1 MRWGA
6 VYRLILVF
14 IGFFGPLIELFSV
27 SECFDLGL
35 VHQQRGR
42 RKRLLIHQ
50 TNKTMNKLRISL
62 AAAFVMLVSVMVAQ
76 PGGGRG
82 QQMSPEDR
90 AAKQTSSMVG
100 ELDLDADQA
109 AKVEEINLRYGKEQQ
124 TFREENRGNR
134 ETMMAGM
141 KALME
146 KKDAELKA
154 ILTPEQYAKHEKMQA
169 EQRAKMQEG
178 GQGGGRQ
185 GGGRQGGGRPDGSN

>member
-1 MRWGA
+1 
-6 VYRLILVF
+6 
-14 IGFFGPLIELFSV
+14 
-27 SECFDLGL
+27 
-35 VHQQRGR
+35 
-42 RKRLLIHQ
+42 
-50 TNKTMNKLRISL
+50 MNKLRISL